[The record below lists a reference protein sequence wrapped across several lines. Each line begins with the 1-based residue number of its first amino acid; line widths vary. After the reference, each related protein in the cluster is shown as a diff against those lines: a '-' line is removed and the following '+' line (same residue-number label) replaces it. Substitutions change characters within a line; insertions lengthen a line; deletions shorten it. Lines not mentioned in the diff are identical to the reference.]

1 MKNLFLLFA
10 LVPILLIGQSITV
23 TYEDGEIPTSLGSFD
38 PACNGPSS
46 AINIELPPG
55 GPWQVTGFDVSY
67 NMTAQA
73 GGFMSHQRSLIHFQN
88 TNTSESSVAEG
99 SGNSGG
105 VQSYNRSNVTIAN
118 GLHAGST
125 VLVFEM
131 RAWRTDIGSGC
142 NTTNNRV
149 DNFTWTITVHYTDVP
164 DDGSVGIGT
173 TSPHASALLDLESAQ
188 KGLLPPRMSSAL
200 REAIPDPANGL
211 IVYDTDLMAL
221 QVFNDTE
228 WRSLETVEGSPWQ
241 ANASGIHFQDGDVGI
256 GTDSPAAL
264 LHTYGTG
271 TGEGNVLFTGEFK
284 SDNPG
289 DAPVEGPGTRM
300 MWYPDKAA
308 FRVGRVTGN
317 QWDTE
322 NIGDYSTAWGYT
334 SIASGIASTAWGLGT
349 EASGSYSTAWGSN
362 TKASGIR
369 SLPGDG

>member
-1 MKNLFLLFA
+1 
-10 LVPILLIGQSITV
+10 
-23 TYEDGEIPTSLGSFD
+23 
-38 PACNGPSS
+38 
-46 AINIELPPG
+46 
-55 GPWQVTGFDVSY
+55 
-67 NMTAQA
+67 
-73 GGFMSHQRSLIHFQN
+73 
-88 TNTSESSVAEG
+88 
-99 SGNSGG
+99 
-105 VQSYNRSNVTIAN
+105 
-118 GLHAGST
+118 LHAGST

-149 DNFTWTITVHYTDVP
+149 DNFAWTITVHYTDVP

-211 IVYDTDLMAL
+211 VVYDTDLMAL
-221 QVFNDTE
+221 QVFNGTE

-241 ANASGIHFQDGDVGI
+241 ENASGIHFQDGDVGI
-256 GTDSPAAL
+256 GTDTPTAL

-271 TGEGNVLFTGEFK
+271 TGEGNVLFTGEHIK
-284 SDNPG
+284 TTANQG
-289 DAPVEGPGTRM
+289 DPPAEGSGTRM

-322 NIGDYSTAWGYT
+322 NIGDNSTAWGYNSIASGSRSTAWGHQTEASGLYSTAWGRNT
-334 SIASGIASTAWGLGT
+334 EVFSTAWGDNSIASGPPG
-349 EASGSYSTAWGSN
+349 
-362 TKASGIR
+362 GIIQ
-369 SLPGDG
+369 